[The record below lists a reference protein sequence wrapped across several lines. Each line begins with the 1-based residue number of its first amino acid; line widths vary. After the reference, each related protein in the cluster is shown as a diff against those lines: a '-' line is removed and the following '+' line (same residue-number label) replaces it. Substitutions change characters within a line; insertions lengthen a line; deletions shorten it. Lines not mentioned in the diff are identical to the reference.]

1 MEPFVTG
8 SNRKISAYGELLFQA
23 PEDNNLIDTPD
34 FDKPVRGK
42 RFIGKWFAGKVLP
55 TDAQIFRTG
64 GASVVLNAENE
75 SVGQYLPQL
84 KSNAKYRLSYYI
96 RTKDVKPLTKQDS
109 GVYVRVELANG
120 KARSSCPV
128 HARTIKGQCH
138 GHGRVLNSKH
148 RRYGRKGHMSTSVS
162 RCIKN

>member
-1 MEPFVTG
+1 M
-8 SNRKISAYGELLFQA
+8 
-23 PEDNNLIDTPD
+23 
-34 FDKPVRGK
+34 
-42 RFIGKWFAGKVLP
+42 LP

-120 KARSSCPV
+120 KPVILPGARQNYKGTMPWTRQSFEFKTPEI
-128 HARTIKGQCH
+128 RTKGTH
-138 GHGRVLNSKH
+138 VYIRFTMHKKL
-148 RRYGRKGHMSTSVS
+148 TSGTAWIDKV
-162 RCIKN
+162 KLEELP